1 MDSITREG
9 CALVMNEVYEG
20 DVESFVRRTDAFFA
34 MMPSSS
40 TEVPLAESSP
50 LRPTTDSED
59 GEV

>member
-20 DVESFVRRTDAFFA
+20 DVESFVRRADAFFA
-34 MMPSSS
+34 MMPGSL
-40 TEVPLAESSP
+40 TEVPLSENSP
-50 LRPTTDSED
+50 LRPATDGQN